1 MPRYWVIAPYE
12 NQELFDKVW
21 QFDLSHGAI
30 SIGWSELGDV
40 SKLDRDQLAKTVADH
55 YPELPLA
62 TQSLFVNMI
71 WKFNHDIATG
81 DIIIARRG
89 RKVLA
94 AIGRVTHPA
103 EDAPGKNPAITHRNF
118 LGVEWLAT
126 PRSKIFPVSVFPIFT
141 LKEITED
148 EFANLT
154 EGHNAPTVS
163 EPSEATDEITLGP
176 EQYVFALEKYLEE
189 FIVSNFDAVFK
200 RKMHI
205 YEDAQGINGQQ
216 FLTDVGPIDIL
227 AVEADSNSFVVIELK
242 KARTSDQ
249 VVGQILRYMGW
260 VKKNLCKDGKGVKGI
275 VICRD
280 TDEKLS
286 YALNMTKGVGIEI
299 KYYDVEFRLNET
311 PLTQPKAEA

>member
-21 QFDLSHGAI
+21 QFDLSNGTI

-40 SKLDRDQLAKTVADH
+40 SKLDHDELAKAVANQ
-55 YPELPLA
+55 YPDLPLA
-62 TQSLFVNMI
+62 TKSLFVNMI
-71 WKFNHDIATG
+71 WKFNHDIAIG

-89 RKVLA
+89 RKILA

-103 EDAPGKNPAITHRNF
+103 EDNPGKNPAIRHRNF
-118 LGVEWLAT
+118 LGVEWLVA
-126 PRSKIFPVSVFPIFT
+126 PRDKVFPVTVFPIFT
-141 LKEITED
+141 LREITES
-148 EFANLT
+148 EFENLT
-154 EGHNAPTVS
+154 EEHNTRAPS
-163 EPSEATDEITLGP
+163 ESSEATDEITLGP

-216 FLTDVGPIDIL
+216 YLTDVGPIDIL
-227 AVEADSNSFVVIELK
+227 AIEGDSSSLVVIELK

-260 VKKNLCKDGKGVKGI
+260 VKKNLCKDGQGVKGI

-280 TDEKLS
+280 SDEKLS
-286 YALNMTKGVGIEI
+286 YALDVAGQVGVEVR
-299 KYYDVEFRLNET
+299 YYGVKFSLNES
-311 PLTQPKAEA
+311 PVA

>member
-21 QFDLSHGAI
+21 QFDLSNGTI

-40 SKLDRDQLAKTVADH
+40 SNLDRDQLAKAVADQH
-55 YPELPLA
+55 PELPLA

-71 WKFNHDIATG
+71 WKFNHDIAIG

-94 AIGRVTHPA
+94 AVGRVTHPA
-103 EDAPGKNPAITHRNF
+103 EDARGKNPAITHRNF
-118 LGVEWLAT
+118 LGVEWLAA
-126 PRSKIFPVSVFPIFT
+126 PRNKVFPVSVFPIFT
-141 LKEITED
+141 LKEINGS
-148 EFANLT
+148 EFENLT
-154 EGHNAPTVS
+154 EGQTAQTVL

-205 YEDAQGINGQQ
+205 YEDAQGNGQQ
-216 FLTDVGPIDIL
+216 YLTDVGPIDIL
-227 AVEADSNSFVVIELK
+227 AVEVESKSFVVIELK

-260 VKKNLCKDGKGVKGI
+260 VKKNLCKEGQSVRGI

-280 TDEKLS
+280 SDEKLS
-286 YALNMTKGVGIEI
+286 YALDVASEIGIEI
-299 KYYDVEFRLNET
+299 KYYGVKFALNDT
-311 PLTQPKAEA
+311 PAA